1 MEQEYGIKSK
11 PDSSGNPQAN
21 TIIERIH
28 KLLGNLI
35 RYFNLH
41 DKYVDDADPWMGI
54 LAAAD
59 FVVQATYHRIKQKCP
74 GQLVFGRYMIL
85 SINHIA
91 NRRLTHQ
98 HKQAQTDKDVIRE
111 NSTRVNFDYRIG
123 DWVIA
128 RKEMT
133 LNMKHHLK
141 FCKNYSNLEK
151 WNR

>member
-98 HKQAQTDKDVIRE
+98 HKQAQIEEDLIRK
-111 NSTRVNFDYRIG
+111 NSTRTDHNDRVGYQIT
-123 DWVIA
+123 V
-128 RKEMT
+128 RKKR
-133 LNMKHHLK
+133 L
-141 FCKNYSNLEK
+141 
-151 WNR
+151 